1 MKEYTFQTAGP
12 DIIARVYPTLE
23 ALGDQ
28 PWRVLLIDAIDGVEI
43 SEGSAFYEAPSAL
56 QAATEAVEDWLTS
69 QGYTNLSFAISL

>member
-28 PWRVLLIDAIDGVEI
+28 PWYVWLYENGIRVTFRII
-43 SEGSAFYEAPSAL
+43 EASSGL
-56 QAATEAVEDWLTS
+56 EAVTAAAEDWLEEEGINGTIK
-69 QGYTNLSFAISL
+69 IS

>member
-28 PWRVLLIDAIDGVEI
+28 PWRVILRDTDGAFLDSMTIESFAGLAAATDAVEI
-43 SEGSAFYEAPSAL
+43 WLARNGYKETQSL
-56 QAATEAVEDWLTS
+56 QINCL
-69 QGYTNLSFAISL
+69 

>member
-28 PWRVLLIDAIDGVEI
+28 PWRVVLRDTDGAFLDSMTIESFAGLAAATDAVEI
-43 SEGSAFYEAPSAL
+43 WLARNGYKETQSL
-56 QAATEAVEDWLTS
+56 QINCL
-69 QGYTNLSFAISL
+69 

>member
-28 PWRVLLIDAIDGVEI
+28 PWRVQLIGPSDRVELTD
-43 SEGSAFYEAPSAL
+43 GSAFYEAPCGL
-56 QAATEAVEDWLTS
+56 QAATEAVEDWLAS
-69 QGYTNLSFAISL
+69 QGYENTSISVSL